1 MRLKYDLEPLL
12 NIFWPARVTQKENCT
27 ISAIFIFHQPRAFK
41 EPLDT
46 TKALS
51 PSCVMPH
58 CQSIFIP
65 RPLLLAWSEMQQVFA
80 AIRPSQPGWGDKD
93 VCNSTGHFPALQYC
107 GQDHVT
113 YLWWKQLAHA
123 NCNMDNIRAIV
134 LHPVWHAPHVTRV
147 IWQWSPPPP

>member
-1 MRLKYDLEPLL
+1 MRLKYDLDPLL

-41 EPLDT
+41 EPLDI

-51 PSCVMPH
+51 PRCVMPH

-65 RPLLLAWSEMQQVFA
+65 RPLLLAWVRCNKCLSDQGK
-80 AIRPSQPGWGDKD
+80 PGPGDKD
-93 VCNSTGHFPALQYC
+93 VCNSTGHFPALHC
-107 GQDHVT
+107 GQHHVT
-113 YLWWKQLAHA
+113 CLWWKQSAHA

-147 IWQWSPPPP
+147 SWQWSPPPP